1 MEEVEEIAPQEAIRG
16 QQLER
21 AAARYASLACY
32 VPSPQPRRLE
42 RPPLERRENEV
53 LHARGPVL
61 GPSVVRLLTHAQG
74 R

>member
-1 MEEVEEIAPQEAIRG
+1 MEEVEEIAPREAIRG
-16 QQLER
+16 QRLAR
-21 AAARYASLACY
+21 AAAQYASLACY